1 MATVGDNLKAN
12 IRIGGTIDPSWKN
25 SVEGL
30 KKGLSGATKEV
41 ARLTRQQDVLKRK
54 IQAGVLAGQDIT
66 DLRKQYEK
74 LGKKIHDATG
84 EQDKFNRKLA
94 RAERL
99 ARWKGRAG
107 TVLKTGLGLSVGSGL
122 TLAAGA
128 GAVLNRNSETAE
140 RAGIARSYGVD
151 YETYAAWDSLGR
163 QMGLNGENVGDL
175 FEEYRNK
182 VFDDDNGATDKGAI
196 QEVFGK
202 LGLKA
207 GVMAGKSNQE
217 QVEFLFDRLLQVE
230 NEQVAAGMADALFG
244 GEANKILTWMR
255 LSGKTYREL
264 ISEQKRY
271 NLVTKAGADGAVQG
285 HVALSNLRNV
295 LNSSI
300 DEISGQLGNELAPH
314 IQQVTDDLAAWFKD
328 GGLEKIR
335 AFIRDDALPALID
348 MAAWMW
354 KFGKVL
360 AGITQKAIEWGLA
373 DDPRQDRREV
383 LEYLAKMGSPE
394 LARAVAQKNGQ
405 GEWFDEL
412 FRQNPD
418 LTKQVVQAYKDTR
431 GYLPWNHDDK
441 KFDAFLDPLLGP
453 KEEPDFKAIKE
464 KSRTYIDGLHAAD
477 PGQGNSDPL
486 SALQYTPGSVSQ
498 VEVKPTYQI
507 RAEFNIT
514 QKPGEDAGQLAD
526 RVTKNLGDINFGRKR
541 KLTAVCSHQTKIG
554 NLDAHL
560 I

>member
-1 MATVGDNLKAN
+1 MTTVGDNLKAN
-12 IRIGGTIDPSWKN
+12 IRIGGTIDPSWKK
-25 SVEGL
+25 SVDGL
-30 KKGLSGATKEV
+30 KHGLSGATQEV

-99 ARWKGRAG
+99 ARWKGWAG

-128 GAVLNRNSETAE
+128 SAVLNRNSETAE

-163 QMGLNGENVGDL
+163 QMGLNGENIGDL

-230 NEQVAAGMADALFG
+230 NEQQAAGMADALFG

-295 LNSSI
+295 LSSSI

-314 IQQVTDDLAAWFKD
+314 IQQVTDDLAAWFKN

-348 MAAWMW
+348 MVAWMW

-373 DDPRQDRREV
+373 DDPREDRREV

-412 FRQNPD
+412 LRQNPD

-453 KEEPDFKAIKE
+453 KEEPDFKTIKE
-464 KSRTYIDGLHAAD
+464 KSRTYIGGLPAAVQ
-477 PGQGNSDPL
+477 GQGNSDPL

-514 QKPGEDAGQLAD
+514 QKPSEDAGQLAD
-526 RVTKNLGDINFGRKR
+526 RVTKNLGDINFGRR
-541 KLTAVCSHQTKIG
+541 SRMTDG
-554 NLDAHL
+554 DAFWG
-560 I
+560 

>member
-412 FRQNPD
+412 LRQNPD

-526 RVTKNLGDINFGRKR
+526 RVTKNLGDIHFGQRSR
-541 KLTAVCSHQTKIG
+541 MTDG
-554 NLDAHL
+554 NAFWG
-560 I
+560 

>member
-54 IQAGVLAGQDIT
+54 IQAGVLAGKDIT

-412 FRQNPD
+412 LRQNPD

-526 RVTKNLGDINFGRKR
+526 RVTKNLGDIHFGQRSR
-541 KLTAVCSHQTKIG
+541 MTDG
-554 NLDAHL
+554 DAFWG
-560 I
+560 

>member
-12 IRIGGTIDPSWKN
+12 IRIGGTIDPSWKK
-25 SVEGL
+25 SVDGL
-30 KKGLSGATKEV
+30 KHGLSGATQEV

-99 ARWKGRAG
+99 ARWKGWAG

-128 GAVLNRNSETAE
+128 SAVLNRNSETAE

-163 QMGLNGENVGDL
+163 QMGLNGENIGDL

-230 NEQVAAGMADALFG
+230 NEQQAAGMADALFG

-295 LNSSI
+295 LSSSI

-314 IQQVTDDLAAWFKD
+314 IQQVTDDLAAWFKN

-373 DDPRQDRREV
+373 DDPREDRREV

-412 FRQNPD
+412 LRQNPD

-464 KSRTYIDGLHAAD
+464 KSRTYIDGLPAAVQ
-477 PGQGNSDPL
+477 GQGNSDPL

-526 RVTKNLGDINFGRKR
+526 RVTKNLGDIHFGQRSR
-541 KLTAVCSHQTKIG
+541 MTDGEAFWG
-554 NLDAHL
+554 
-560 I
+560 

>member
-12 IRIGGTIDPSWKN
+12 IRIGGTIDPSWKK
-25 SVEGL
+25 SVDGL
-30 KKGLSGATKEV
+30 KHGLSGVTQEV

-66 DLRKQYEK
+66 ELRKQYEK
-74 LGKKIHDATG
+74 LGKKIHDAAG

-99 ARWKGRAG
+99 ERWKGRAG
-107 TVLKTGLGLSVGSGL
+107 TVLKTGFGLSVGSGL
-122 TLAAGA
+122 TLAAGTT
-128 GAVLNRNSETAE
+128 AVLNRNTETAE

-151 YETYAAWDSLGR
+151 YETYAAWDSLAR
-163 QMGLNGENVGDL
+163 LMGLNGENIGDL

-196 QEVFGK
+196 QEVFGA

-285 HVALSNLRNV
+285 HMALSNLSNV
-295 LNSSI
+295 LSSSI
-300 DEISGQLGNELAPH
+300 DEISGQLGKELAPH
-314 IQQVTDDLAAWFKD
+314 IQQVTDDLAAWFKY

-373 DDPRQDRREV
+373 DDPREDRREV

-412 FRQNPD
+412 IRQNPD

-431 GYLPWNHDDK
+431 GYFPWNHDDK

-464 KSRTYIDGLHAAD
+464 KSRTYIDGLPAA
-477 PGQGNSDPL
+477 GQGQENPDRL
-486 SALQYTPGSVSQ
+486 SALQYTPGSISQ

-514 QKPGEDAGQLAD
+514 QKSGEDAGQLAD
-526 RVTKNLGDINFGRKR
+526 RVTKNLGDINFGQRSR
-541 KLTAVCSHQTKIG
+541 MTDGYESWG
-554 NLDAHL
+554 
-560 I
+560 

>member
-12 IRIGGTIDPSWKN
+12 IRIGGTIDPSWKK
-25 SVEGL
+25 SVDGL
-30 KKGLSGATKEV
+30 KHGLSGATQEV

-94 RAERL
+94 RAEHL
-99 ARWKGRAG
+99 ERWKWRAG
-107 TVLKTGLGLSVGSGL
+107 TVLKTGFGLSVGSGL
-122 TLAAGA
+122 TLAAGTA
-128 GAVLNRNSETAE
+128 AVLNRNTETAE

-151 YETYAAWDSLGR
+151 YETYASWDSLAR
-163 QMGLNGENVGDL
+163 LMGLNGENIGDL

-207 GVMAGKSNQE
+207 GVMAGKNNQE

-230 NEQVAAGMADALFG
+230 NEQQAAGMADALFG

-295 LNSSI
+295 LSSSI

-314 IQQVTDDLAAWFKD
+314 IQQVTDDLAAWFKN

-373 DDPRQDRREV
+373 DDPREDRREV

-412 FRQNPD
+412 LRQNPD

-464 KSRTYIDGLHAAD
+464 KSRTYIDGLPAAVQ
-477 PGQGNSDPL
+477 GQGNSDPL

-526 RVTKNLGDINFGRKR
+526 RVTKNLGDINFGQRSR
-541 KLTAVCSHQTKIG
+541 MTDG
-554 NLDAHL
+554 DAFWG
-560 I
+560 

>member
-12 IRIGGTIDPSWKN
+12 IRIGGTIDPSWKK
-25 SVEGL
+25 SVDGL
-30 KKGLSGATKEV
+30 KHGLSGATQEV

-66 DLRKQYEK
+66 ELRKQYEK

-99 ARWKGRAG
+99 ERWKGWAG

-128 GAVLNRNSETAE
+128 SAVLNRNSETAE

-163 QMGLNGENVGDL
+163 QMGLNGENIGDL

-230 NEQVAAGMADALFG
+230 NEQQAAGMADALFG

-295 LNSSI
+295 LSSSI

-314 IQQVTDDLAAWFKD
+314 IQQVTDDLAAWFKN

-412 FRQNPD
+412 LRQNPD

-486 SALQYTPGSVSQ
+486 SALQYTPGSASQ

-514 QKPGEDAGQLAD
+514 QKSGEDAGQLAD
-526 RVTKNLGDINFGRKR
+526 RVTKNLGDINFGQRSR
-541 KLTAVCSHQTKIG
+541 MTDG
-554 NLDAHL
+554 DAFWG
-560 I
+560 

>member
-12 IRIGGTIDPSWKN
+12 IRIGGTIDPSWKK
-25 SVEGL
+25 SVDGL
-30 KKGLSGATKEV
+30 KHGLSGATQEV

-99 ARWKGRAG
+99 ERWKGRAG
-107 TVLKTGLGLSVGSGL
+107 TVLKTGFGLSVGSGL
-122 TLAAGA
+122 TLAAGTT
-128 GAVLNRNSETAE
+128 AVLNRNTETAE

-151 YETYAAWDSLGR
+151 YKTYAAWDSLAR
-163 QMGLNGENVGDL
+163 LMGLNGENVGDL

-217 QVEFLFDRLLQVE
+217 QVEFLFDRLLKVE

-295 LNSSI
+295 LSSSI

-314 IQQVTDDLAAWFKD
+314 IQQVTDDLAAWFKN

-383 LEYLAKMGSPE
+383 LEYLAKMGAPE

-412 FRQNPD
+412 LRQNPD

-431 GYLPWNHDDK
+431 GYLPWNHDNK

-526 RVTKNLGDINFGRKR
+526 RVTKNLGDINFGQRSR
-541 KLTAVCSHQTKIG
+541 MTDG
-554 NLDAHL
+554 DAFWG
-560 I
+560 

>member
-1 MATVGDNLKAN
+1 MATVGDKLKAN
-12 IRIGGTIDPSWKN
+12 IRIGGTIDPSWKK
-25 SVEGL
+25 SVDGL
-30 KKGLSGATKEV
+30 KKGLSGATQEV

-74 LGKKIHDATG
+74 LGKKIQDATG

-99 ARWKGRAG
+99 ERWKGRAG
-107 TVLKTGLGLSVGSGL
+107 TIFKTGLGLSVGSGL
-122 TLAAGA
+122 TLAAGTA
-128 GAVLNRNSETAE
+128 AVLNRNTETAE

-151 YETYAAWDSLGR
+151 YETYASWDSLAR
-163 QMGLNGENVGDL
+163 LMGLNGENIGDL

-202 LGLKA
+202 LGLRA
-207 GVMAGKSNQE
+207 GVMTGKSNQE

-295 LNSSI
+295 LSSSI
-300 DEISGQLGNELAPH
+300 DEISGQLGKELAPH
-314 IQQVTDDLAAWFKD
+314 IQQVTDDLAAWFKY

-348 MAAWMW
+348 MAEWMW

-373 DDPRQDRREV
+373 DDPREDRREV

-412 FRQNPD
+412 LRQNPD

-431 GYLPWNHDDK
+431 GYFPWNHDDK
-441 KFDAFLDPLLGP
+441 KFDTFLDPLLGP

-464 KSRTYIDGLHAAD
+464 KSRTYIDGLPAA
-477 PGQGNSDPL
+477 GQGQENPDRL
-486 SALQYTPGSVSQ
+486 SALQYTPGSISQ
-498 VEVKPTYQI
+498 VEVEPTYQI

-526 RVTKNLGDINFGRKR
+526 RVTKNLGDINFGQRSR
-541 KLTAVCSHQTKIG
+541 MTDGYESWG
-554 NLDAHL
+554 
-560 I
+560 

>member
-12 IRIGGTIDPSWKN
+12 IRIGGTIDPSWKK
-25 SVEGL
+25 SVDGL
-30 KKGLSGATKEV
+30 KHGLSGATQEV

-66 DLRKQYEK
+66 ELRKQYEK

-99 ARWKGRAG
+99 ERWKGRAG
-107 TVLKTGLGLSVGSGL
+107 TVLKTGFGLSVGSGL
-122 TLAAGA
+122 TLAAGTA
-128 GAVLNRNSETAE
+128 AVLNRNTEMAD

-151 YETYAAWDSLGR
+151 YETYASWDSLAR
-163 QMGLNGENVGDL
+163 LMGLNGENIGDL

-295 LNSSI
+295 LSSSI

-314 IQQVTDDLAAWFKD
+314 IQQVTDDLAAWFKN

-383 LEYLAKMGSPE
+383 LEYLAKIGSPE

-412 FRQNPD
+412 LRQNPD

-526 RVTKNLGDINFGRKR
+526 RVTKNLGDINFGQRSR
-541 KLTAVCSHQTKIG
+541 MTDG
-554 NLDAHL
+554 DAFWG
-560 I
+560 

>member
-12 IRIGGTIDPSWKN
+12 IWIGGTIDPSWKK
-25 SVEGL
+25 SVDGL
-30 KKGLSGATKEV
+30 KHGLSGATQEV

-54 IQAGVLAGQDIT
+54 IQAGALAGQDIT
-66 DLRKQYEK
+66 ELRKQYEK

-99 ARWKGRAG
+99 ERWKGRAG
-107 TVLKTGLGLSVGSGL
+107 TVLKTGFGLSVGSGL
-122 TLAAGA
+122 TLAAGTT
-128 GAVLNRNSETAE
+128 AVLNRNTETAE

-151 YETYAAWDSLGR
+151 YETYAAWDSLAR
-163 QMGLNGENVGDL
+163 LMGLNGENIGDL

-207 GVMAGKSNQE
+207 GVMVGKSNQE

-285 HVALSNLRNV
+285 HMALSNLSNV
-295 LNSSI
+295 LSSSI
-300 DEISGQLGNELAPH
+300 DEISGQLGKELAPH
-314 IQQVTDDLAAWFKD
+314 IQRVTDDLAAWFKD

-373 DDPRQDRREV
+373 DDPREDRREV

-412 FRQNPD
+412 IRQNPD

-431 GYLPWNHDDK
+431 GYFPWNHDDK

-464 KSRTYIDGLHAAD
+464 KSRTYIDGLPAA
-477 PGQGNSDPL
+477 GQGQENPDRL
-486 SALQYTPGSVSQ
+486 SALQYTPGSISQ

-514 QKPGEDAGQLAD
+514 QKSGEDAGQLAD
-526 RVTKNLGDINFGRKR
+526 RVTKNLGDINFGQRSR
-541 KLTAVCSHQTKIG
+541 MTDGYESWG
-554 NLDAHL
+554 
-560 I
+560 

>member
-12 IRIGGTIDPSWKN
+12 IRIGGTIDPSWKK
-25 SVEGL
+25 SVDGL
-30 KKGLSGATKEV
+30 KHGLSGATQEV

-99 ARWKGRAG
+99 ERWKGRAG
-107 TVLKTGLGLSVGSGL
+107 TVLKTGFGLSVGSGL

-128 GAVLNRNSETAE
+128 SAVLNRNSETAE

-163 QMGLNGENVGDL
+163 QMGLNGENIGDL

-230 NEQVAAGMADALFG
+230 NEQQAAGMADALFG

-295 LNSSI
+295 LSSSI

-314 IQQVTDDLAAWFKD
+314 IQQVTDDLAAWFKN

-373 DDPRQDRREV
+373 DDPREDRREV

-412 FRQNPD
+412 LRQNPD

-464 KSRTYIDGLHAAD
+464 KSRTYIDGLPAAVQ
-477 PGQGNSDPL
+477 GQGNSDPL

-526 RVTKNLGDINFGRKR
+526 RVTKNLGDINFGQRSR
-541 KLTAVCSHQTKIG
+541 MTDG
-554 NLDAHL
+554 DAFWG
-560 I
+560 

>member
-12 IRIGGTIDPSWKN
+12 IRIGGTIDPSWKK
-25 SVEGL
+25 SVDGL
-30 KKGLSGATKEV
+30 KHGLSGATQEV

-99 ARWKGRAG
+99 ERWKGRAG
-107 TVLKTGLGLSVGSGL
+107 TVLKTGFGLSVGSGL
-122 TLAAGA
+122 TLAAGTA
-128 GAVLNRNSETAE
+128 AVLNRNTETAE

-151 YETYAAWDSLGR
+151 YETYASWDSLAR
-163 QMGLNGENVGDL
+163 LMGLNGENIGDL

-295 LNSSI
+295 LSSSI

-314 IQQVTDDLAAWFKD
+314 IQQVTDDLAAWFKN

-412 FRQNPD
+412 LRQNPD

-464 KSRTYIDGLHAAD
+464 KSRTYIDGLHVAD

-526 RVTKNLGDINFGRKR
+526 RVTKNLGDINFGQRSR
-541 KLTAVCSHQTKIG
+541 MTDG
-554 NLDAHL
+554 DAFWG
-560 I
+560 

>member
-12 IRIGGTIDPSWKN
+12 IRIGGTIDPSWKK
-25 SVEGL
+25 SVDGL
-30 KKGLSGATKEV
+30 KHGLSGATQEV

-74 LGKKIHDATG
+74 LGKKIHDATA

-99 ARWKGRAG
+99 ERWKGRAG
-107 TVLKTGLGLSVGSGL
+107 TVLKAGFGLSVGSGL

-128 GAVLNRNSETAE
+128 SAVLNRNSETSE

-151 YETYAAWDSLGR
+151 YETYASWDSLAR
-163 QMGLNGENVGDL
+163 LMGLNGENIGDL

-207 GVMAGKSNQE
+207 GVMTGKSNQE

-264 ISEQKRY
+264 ISEQKRH

-295 LNSSI
+295 LSSSI

-314 IQQVTDDLAAWFKD
+314 IQQVTDDLAAWFKN

-412 FRQNPD
+412 LRQNPD

-464 KSRTYIDGLHAAD
+464 KSRTYIDGLHAVD
-477 PGQGNSDPL
+477 PEQGNSDPL

-526 RVTKNLGDINFGRKR
+526 RVTKNLGDINFGQRSR
-541 KLTAVCSHQTKIG
+541 MTDG
-554 NLDAHL
+554 DAFWG
-560 I
+560 

>member
-12 IRIGGTIDPSWKN
+12 IRIGGTIDPSWKK
-25 SVEGL
+25 SVDGL
-30 KKGLSGATKEV
+30 KHGLSGATQEV

-99 ARWKGRAG
+99 ERWKGRAG
-107 TVLKTGLGLSVGSGL
+107 TVLKTGFGLSVGSGL
-122 TLAAGA
+122 TLAAGTA
-128 GAVLNRNSETAE
+128 AVLNRNTETAE

-151 YETYAAWDSLGR
+151 YETYASWDSLAR
-163 QMGLNGENVGDL
+163 LMGLNGENIGDL

-295 LNSSI
+295 LSSSI

-314 IQQVTDDLAAWFKD
+314 MQQVTDDLAAWFKN

-412 FRQNPD
+412 LRQNPD

-526 RVTKNLGDINFGRKR
+526 RVTKNLGDINFGQRSR
-541 KLTAVCSHQTKIG
+541 MTDG
-554 NLDAHL
+554 DAFWG
-560 I
+560 

>member
-12 IRIGGTIDPSWKN
+12 IRIGGTIDPSWKK
-25 SVEGL
+25 SVDGL
-30 KKGLSGATKEV
+30 KHGLSGATQEV

-54 IQAGVLAGQDIT
+54 IQAAVLAGQDIT

-74 LGKKIHDATG
+74 LGRKIHDATG

-99 ARWKGRAG
+99 ARWKGRTG

-122 TLAAGA
+122 TLAGGA

-163 QMGLNGENVGDL
+163 QMGLNGENIGDL

-207 GVMAGKSNQE
+207 GVMAGKNNQE
-217 QVEFLFDRLLQVE
+217 QVEFLFERLLQVE
-230 NEQVAAGMADALFG
+230 NEQQAAGMADALFG

-255 LSGKTYREL
+255 LSGKTFREL

-295 LNSSI
+295 LSSSI
-300 DEISGQLGNELAPH
+300 DEISGQLGNELAPR
-314 IQQVTDDLAAWFKD
+314 IQQVTDDLAAWFKN
-328 GGLEKIR
+328 GGLEKIQ
-335 AFIRDDALPALID
+335 AFILDDALPALID
-348 MAAWMW
+348 LSEWMW

-373 DDPRQDRREV
+373 DDSREDRREV

-412 FRQNPD
+412 LRKNPE

-453 KEEPDFKAIKE
+453 KEEPDF
-464 KSRTYIDGLHAAD
+464 DGARERVRAARD
-477 PGQGNSDPL
+477 QLQKTRQESASGEADRL
-486 SALQYTPGSVSQ
+486 SALQHTPGSISRT
-498 VEVKPTYQI
+498 EVKPTYQI

-514 QKPGEDAGQLAD
+514 QKPGEDAGLLAD
-526 RVTKNLGDINFGRKR
+526 RVTKNLGDINFGQRSR
-541 KLTAVCSHQTKIG
+541 MTDG
-554 NLDAHL
+554 DAFWG
-560 I
+560 

>member
-1 MATVGDNLKAN
+1 MATVGDNLRAN

-25 SVEGL
+25 SVNGL
-30 KKGLSGATKEV
+30 KKGLSGATREV

-74 LGKKIHDATG
+74 LGKKIHDATA
-84 EQDKFNRKLA
+84 EQDRFNRELA

-99 ARWKGRAG
+99 ARWKGRGMTA
-107 TVLKTGLGLSVGSGL
+107 LKVGGGLSVGAGL
-122 TLAAGA
+122 TLAGAAGA
-128 GAVLNRNSETAE
+128 ALSRNSETAE

-151 YETYAAWDSLGR
+151 YETYAAWDSLAR
-163 QMGLNGENVGDL
+163 LMGLNGENIGDL

-182 VFDDDNGATDKGAI
+182 VFDDGNGATDKGAI

-285 HVALSNLRNV
+285 HIALSNLSNV
-295 LNSSI
+295 LSSSI
-300 DEISGQLGNELAPH
+300 DEISGQLGKELAPH
-314 IQQVTDDLAAWFKD
+314 IQQVTDDLAAWFKN

-348 MAAWMW
+348 LAAWMW

-373 DDPRQDRREV
+373 DDPREDRREV

-394 LARAVAQKNGQ
+394 LARVVAQKNGQ

-412 FRQNPD
+412 LRQNPD

-464 KSRTYIDGLHAAD
+464 KSRTYIDGLPAA
-477 PGQGNSDPL
+477 GQGQENPDRL
-486 SALQYTPGSVSQ
+486 SALQYTPGSISQ

-526 RVTKNLGDINFGRKR
+526 RVMKNLGDINFGQRSR
-541 KLTAVCSHQTKIG
+541 MTDGYESWG
-554 NLDAHL
+554 
-560 I
+560 

>member
-12 IRIGGTIDPSWKN
+12 IRIGGTIDPSWKK
-25 SVEGL
+25 SVDGL
-30 KKGLSGATKEV
+30 KHGLSGATQEV

-99 ARWKGRAG
+99 ERWKGRAG
-107 TVLKTGLGLSVGSGL
+107 TVLKTGFGLSVGSGL
-122 TLAAGA
+122 TLAAGTA
-128 GAVLNRNSETAE
+128 AVLNRNTETAE

-151 YETYAAWDSLGR
+151 YETYASWDSLAR
-163 QMGLNGENVGDL
+163 LMGLNGENIGDL

-295 LNSSI
+295 LSSSI

-314 IQQVTDDLAAWFKD
+314 IQQVTDDLAAWFKN

-412 FRQNPD
+412 LRQNPD
-418 LTKQVVQAYKDTR
+418 LTKQVVQTYKDTR

-453 KEEPDFKAIKE
+453 KEEPGFKAIKE

-526 RVTKNLGDINFGRKR
+526 RVTKNLGDINFGQRSR
-541 KLTAVCSHQTKIG
+541 MTDG
-554 NLDAHL
+554 DAFWG
-560 I
+560 

>member
-12 IRIGGTIDPSWKN
+12 IRIGGTIDPSWKK
-25 SVEGL
+25 SVDGL
-30 KKGLSGATKEV
+30 KHGLSGATQEV

-54 IQAGVLAGQDIT
+54 IQAGALAGQDIT
-66 DLRKQYEK
+66 ELRKQYEK

-99 ARWKGRAG
+99 ERWKGRAG
-107 TVLKTGLGLSVGSGL
+107 TALKTGFGLSVGSGL
-122 TLAAGA
+122 TLAAGTT
-128 GAVLNRNSETAE
+128 AVLNRNTETAE

-151 YETYAAWDSLGR
+151 YETYAAWDSLAR
-163 QMGLNGENVGDL
+163 LMGLNGENIGDL

-285 HVALSNLRNV
+285 HMALSNLSNV
-295 LNSSI
+295 LSSSI
-300 DEISGQLGNELAPH
+300 DEISGQLGKELAPH
-314 IQQVTDDLAAWFKD
+314 IQQVTDDLAAWFKY

-373 DDPRQDRREV
+373 DDPREDRREV

-412 FRQNPD
+412 IRQNPD

-431 GYLPWNHDDK
+431 GYFPWNHDDK

-464 KSRTYIDGLHAAD
+464 KSRTYIDGLPAA
-477 PGQGNSDPL
+477 GQGQENPDRL
-486 SALQYTPGSVSQ
+486 SALQYTPGSISQ

-514 QKPGEDAGQLAD
+514 QKSGEDAGQLAD
-526 RVTKNLGDINFGRKR
+526 RVTKNLGDINFGQRSR
-541 KLTAVCSHQTKIG
+541 MTDGYESWG
-554 NLDAHL
+554 
-560 I
+560 

>member
-1 MATVGDNLKAN
+1 MATVGDKLKAN
-12 IRIGGTIDPSWKN
+12 IRIGGTIDPSWKK

-30 KKGLSGATKEV
+30 KKGLSGATQEV

-54 IQAGVLAGQDIT
+54 IQAGVLAGQDIA

-84 EQDKFNRKLA
+84 EQDKFNRKLV

-99 ARWKGRAG
+99 ERWKGRAG
-107 TVLKTGLGLSVGSGL
+107 TVLKTGLGLSIGSGL

-128 GAVLNRNSETAE
+128 GAVLNRNTETAE

-151 YETYAAWDSLGR
+151 YETYAAWDSLAR
-163 QMGLNGENVGDL
+163 LMGLNGENVGDL

-196 QEVFGK
+196 QEVFGA

-207 GVMAGKSNQE
+207 GVMTGKNNQE

-230 NEQVAAGMADALFG
+230 NEQMAAGMADALFG

-285 HVALSNLRNV
+285 HMALSNLRNV
-295 LNSSI
+295 MSSSI
-300 DEISGQLGNELAPH
+300 DEISGQLGKDLSPH
-314 IQQVTDDLAAWFKD
+314 IQRVTDDLAAWFKT
-328 GGLEKIR
+328 GGLEKIQT
-335 AFIRDDALPALID
+335 FIRDDALPVLID
-348 MAAWMW
+348 LSEWMW

-412 FRQNPD
+412 LRKNPD
-418 LTKQVVQAYKDTR
+418 LTNQVIQAYKDTR
-431 GYLPWNHDDK
+431 SYLPWRHDNK
-441 KFDAFLDPLLGP
+441 KFDAFLESFLGP
-453 KEEPDFKAIKE
+453 EDAPDFKGMKE
-464 KSRTYIDGLHAAD
+464 KSRAYIDELSSAAQA
-477 PGQGNSDPL
+477 PGNTDRL
-486 SALQYTPGSVSQ
+486 SALQYVPGSISK
-498 VEVKPTYQI
+498 VEMKPTYQI

-526 RVTKNLGDINFGRKR
+526 RVTKNLGDINLGQQASM
-541 KLTAVCSHQTKIG
+541 T
-554 NLDAHL
+554 DAYAFWG
-560 I
+560 

>member
-12 IRIGGTIDPSWKN
+12 IRIGGTIDPSWKK
-25 SVEGL
+25 SVDGL
-30 KKGLSGATKEV
+30 KHGLSGATQEV

-99 ARWKGRAG
+99 ERWKGRAG
-107 TVLKTGLGLSVGSGL
+107 TVLKTGFGLSVGSGL
-122 TLAAGA
+122 TLAAGTA
-128 GAVLNRNSETAE
+128 AVLNRNTETAE

-151 YETYAAWDSLGR
+151 YETYASWDSLAR
-163 QMGLNGENVGDL
+163 LMGLNGENIGDL

-295 LNSSI
+295 LSSSI

-314 IQQVTDDLAAWFKD
+314 IQQVTDDLAAWFKN

-412 FRQNPD
+412 LRQNPD

-486 SALQYTPGSVSQ
+486 SALQYTPGSISQ

-526 RVTKNLGDINFGRKR
+526 RVTKNLGDINFGQRSR
-541 KLTAVCSHQTKIG
+541 MTDG
-554 NLDAHL
+554 DAFWG
-560 I
+560 

>member
-12 IRIGGTIDPSWKN
+12 IRIGGTIDPSWKK
-25 SVEGL
+25 SVDGL
-30 KKGLSGATKEV
+30 KHGLSGATQEV

-99 ARWKGRAG
+99 ERWKGRAG
-107 TVLKTGLGLSVGSGL
+107 TVLKTGFGLSVGSGL
-122 TLAAGA
+122 TLAAGTA
-128 GAVLNRNSETAE
+128 AVLNRNTETAE

-151 YETYAAWDSLGR
+151 YETYASWDSLAR
-163 QMGLNGENVGDL
+163 LMGLNGENIGDL

-295 LNSSI
+295 LSSSI

-314 IQQVTDDLAAWFKD
+314 IQQVTDDLAAWFKN

-373 DDPRQDRREV
+373 DDPREDRREV

-412 FRQNPD
+412 LRQNPH

-464 KSRTYIDGLHAAD
+464 KSRTYIDGLPAAVQ
-477 PGQGNSDPL
+477 GQGNSDPL

-526 RVTKNLGDINFGRKR
+526 RVTKNLGDIHFGQRSR
-541 KLTAVCSHQTKIG
+541 MTDG
-554 NLDAHL
+554 DAFWG
-560 I
+560 

>member
-12 IRIGGTIDPSWKN
+12 IRIGGTIDPSWKK
-25 SVEGL
+25 SVDGL
-30 KKGLSGATKEV
+30 KHGLSGATQEV

-66 DLRKQYEK
+66 ELRKQYEK

-99 ARWKGRAG
+99 ERWKGRAG
-107 TVLKTGLGLSVGSGL
+107 TVLKTGFGLSVGSGL
-122 TLAAGA
+122 TLAAGTT
-128 GAVLNRNSETAE
+128 AVLNRNTETAE

-151 YETYAAWDSLGR
+151 YETYAAWDSLAR
-163 QMGLNGENVGDL
+163 LMGLNGENIGDL

-196 QEVFGK
+196 QEVFGA

-271 NLVTKAGADGAVQG
+271 NLMTKAGADGAVQG

-295 LNSSI
+295 LSSSI
-300 DEISGQLGNELAPH
+300 DEISGQLGKELAPR
-314 IQQVTDDLAAWFKD
+314 IQQVTDDLAAWFKN
-328 GGLEKIR
+328 GGLEKIQ
-335 AFIRDDALPALID
+335 AFILDDALPALID
-348 MAAWMW
+348 LSEWMW

-373 DDPRQDRREV
+373 DDSREDRREV

-405 GEWFDEL
+405 GEWFEEL
-412 FRQNPD
+412 LRKNPE

-441 KFDAFLDPLLGP
+441 KFYAFLDPLLGP
-453 KEEPDFKAIKE
+453 KEEPDF
-464 KSRTYIDGLHAAD
+464 DGARERVRAARD
-477 PGQGNSDPL
+477 QLQKTRQESASGEADRL
-486 SALQYTPGSVSQ
+486 SALQHTPGSISQ

-526 RVTKNLGDINFGRKR
+526 RVTKNLGDINFGQRSR
-541 KLTAVCSHQTKIG
+541 MTDGYESWG
-554 NLDAHL
+554 
-560 I
+560 

>member
-12 IRIGGTIDPSWKN
+12 IRIGGTIDPSWKK
-25 SVEGL
+25 SVDGL
-30 KKGLSGATKEV
+30 KHGLSGATQEV

-99 ARWKGRAG
+99 ERWKGRAG
-107 TVLKTGLGLSVGSGL
+107 TILKTGFGLSVGSGL
-122 TLAAGA
+122 TLAAGTA
-128 GAVLNRNSETAE
+128 AVLNRNTETAE

-151 YETYAAWDSLGR
+151 YETYASWDSLAR
-163 QMGLNGENVGDL
+163 LMGLNGENIGDL

-295 LNSSI
+295 LSSSI

-314 IQQVTDDLAAWFKD
+314 IQQVTDDLAAWFKN

-373 DDPRQDRREV
+373 DDPREDRREV

-412 FRQNPD
+412 LRQNPD

-464 KSRTYIDGLHAAD
+464 KSRTYIDGLPASVQ
-477 PGQGNSDPL
+477 GQGNSDPL
-486 SALQYTPGSVSQ
+486 SAIQYTPGSVSQ

-526 RVTKNLGDINFGRKR
+526 RVTKNLGDIHFGQRSR
-541 KLTAVCSHQTKIG
+541 MTDG
-554 NLDAHL
+554 DAFWG
-560 I
+560 

>member
-1 MATVGDNLKAN
+1 MATVGDKLKAN
-12 IRIGGTIDPSWKN
+12 IRIGGTIDPSWKK
-25 SVEGL
+25 SVDGL
-30 KKGLSGATKEV
+30 KKGLSGATQEV

-74 LGKKIHDATG
+74 LGKKIQDATG
-84 EQDKFNRKLA
+84 AQDKFNRKLA

-99 ARWKGRAG
+99 ERWKGRAG
-107 TVLKTGLGLSVGSGL
+107 TVLKTGFGLSVGSGL
-122 TLAAGA
+122 TLAAGTA
-128 GAVLNRNSETAE
+128 AVLNRNTETAE

-151 YETYAAWDSLGR
+151 YETYASWDSLAR
-163 QMGLNGENVGDL
+163 LMGLNGENIGDL

-207 GVMAGKSNQE
+207 GVMTGKSNQE

-295 LNSSI
+295 LSSSI

-314 IQQVTDDLAAWFKD
+314 IQQVTDDLAAWFKN

-373 DDPRQDRREV
+373 DDPRQDRQEV

-412 FRQNPD
+412 LRQNPD

-441 KFDAFLDPLLGP
+441 KFDTFLDPLLGP

-464 KSRTYIDGLHAAD
+464 KSRTYIDGLPAA
-477 PGQGNSDPL
+477 GQGQENPDRL
-486 SALQYTPGSVSQ
+486 SALQYTPGSISQ

-526 RVTKNLGDINFGRKR
+526 RVTKNLGDINFGQRSR
-541 KLTAVCSHQTKIG
+541 MTDGYESWG
-554 NLDAHL
+554 
-560 I
+560 

>member
-12 IRIGGTIDPSWKN
+12 IRIGGTIDPSWKK
-25 SVEGL
+25 SVDGL
-30 KKGLSGATKEV
+30 KHGLSGATQEV

-99 ARWKGRAG
+99 ERWKGRAG
-107 TVLKTGLGLSVGSGL
+107 TILKTGFGLSVGSGL
-122 TLAAGA
+122 TLAAGTA
-128 GAVLNRNSETAE
+128 AVLNRNTETAE

-151 YETYAAWDSLGR
+151 YETYASWDSLAR
-163 QMGLNGENVGDL
+163 LMGLNGENIGDL

-295 LNSSI
+295 LSSSI
-300 DEISGQLGNELAPH
+300 DEISGQLGNELAPR
-314 IQQVTDDLAAWFKD
+314 IQQVTDDLAAWFKE
-328 GGLEKIR
+328 GGLEKIQ
-335 AFIRDDALPALID
+335 AFILDDALPALID
-348 MAAWMW
+348 LSEWMW

-373 DDPRQDRREV
+373 DDSREDRREV

-412 FRQNPD
+412 LRQNPD

-526 RVTKNLGDINFGRKR
+526 RVTKNLGDINFGQRSR
-541 KLTAVCSHQTKIG
+541 MTDG
-554 NLDAHL
+554 DAFWG
-560 I
+560 

>member
-12 IRIGGTIDPSWKN
+12 IRIGGTIDPSWKK
-25 SVEGL
+25 SIDGL
-30 KKGLSGATKEV
+30 KHGLSGATQEV

-74 LGKKIHDATG
+74 LGRKIHDATG

-94 RAERL
+94 SAERL
-99 ARWKGRAG
+99 ARWKGRTG

-163 QMGLNGENVGDL
+163 QMGLNGENIGDL

-217 QVEFLFDRLLQVE
+217 QVEFLFERLLQVE
-230 NEQVAAGMADALFG
+230 NEQQAAGMADALFG

-255 LSGKTYREL
+255 LSGKTFQEL

-271 NLVTKAGADGAVQG
+271 NLVTKEGADGAVQG

-295 LNSSI
+295 LSSSI
-300 DEISGQLGNELAPH
+300 DDISGKLGKELSPH
-314 IQQVTDDLAAWFKD
+314 IQQVTDDLADWFKN

-373 DDPRQDRREV
+373 DDPREDRREV
-383 LEYLAKMGSPE
+383 LEYLAKMGAPE

-412 FRQNPD
+412 LRQNPD

-431 GYLPWNHDDK
+431 GYLPWNHDNK

-464 KSRTYIDGLHAAD
+464 KSRTYIDRLPAAD
-477 PGQGNSDPL
+477 QGQGNSDPL
-486 SALQYTPGSVSQ
+486 SALQYTPGSISQ

-514 QKPGEDAGQLAD
+514 QKPGEDAGLLAD
-526 RVTKNLGDINFGRKR
+526 RVTRNLGDINFGQRSR
-541 KLTAVCSHQTKIG
+541 MTDG
-554 NLDAHL
+554 DAFWG
-560 I
+560 

>member
-12 IRIGGTIDPSWKN
+12 IRIGGTIDPSWKK
-25 SVEGL
+25 SVDGL
-30 KKGLSGATKEV
+30 KHGLSGATQEV

-99 ARWKGRAG
+99 ERWKGRAG
-107 TVLKTGLGLSVGSGL
+107 TVLKTGFGLSVGSGL
-122 TLAAGA
+122 TLAAGTA
-128 GAVLNRNSETAE
+128 AVLNRNTETAE

-151 YETYAAWDSLGR
+151 YETYASWDSLAR
-163 QMGLNGENVGDL
+163 LMGLNGENIGDL

-295 LNSSI
+295 LSSSI

-314 IQQVTDDLAAWFKD
+314 IQQVTDDLAAWFKN

-394 LARAVAQKNGQ
+394 LARAVAQKNDQ

-412 FRQNPD
+412 LRQNPD

-526 RVTKNLGDINFGRKR
+526 RVTKNLGDINFGQRSR
-541 KLTAVCSHQTKIG
+541 MTDG
-554 NLDAHL
+554 DAFWG
-560 I
+560 

>member
-1 MATVGDNLKAN
+1 MATVGDKLKAN
-12 IRIGGTIDPSWKN
+12 IRIGGTIDPSWKK
-25 SVEGL
+25 SVDGL
-30 KKGLSGATKEV
+30 KKGLSGATQEV

-74 LGKKIHDATG
+74 LGKKIQDATG

-99 ARWKGRAG
+99 ERWKGRAG
-107 TVLKTGLGLSVGSGL
+107 TVLKTGFGLSVGSGL
-122 TLAAGA
+122 TLAAGTA
-128 GAVLNRNSETAE
+128 AVLNRNTETAE

-151 YETYAAWDSLGR
+151 YETYASWDSLAR
-163 QMGLNGENVGDL
+163 LMGLNGENIGDL

-207 GVMAGKSNQE
+207 GVMTGKSNQE

-295 LNSSI
+295 LSSSI

-314 IQQVTDDLAAWFKD
+314 IQQVTDDLAAWFKN

-412 FRQNPD
+412 LRQNPD

-486 SALQYTPGSVSQ
+486 SALQYTPGSASQ

-526 RVTKNLGDINFGRKR
+526 RVTKNLGDINFG
-541 KLTAVCSHQTKIG
+541 HQASMTDSYAFWG
-554 NLDAHL
+554 
-560 I
+560 

>member
-1 MATVGDNLKAN
+1 MEVPD
-12 IRIGGTIDPSWKN
+12 IRIGGTIDPSWKK
-25 SVEGL
+25 SVDGL
-30 KKGLSGATKEV
+30 KHGLSGATQEV

-99 ARWKGRAG
+99 ERWKGRAG
-107 TVLKTGLGLSVGSGL
+107 TVLKTGFGLSVGSGL
-122 TLAAGA
+122 TLAAGTA
-128 GAVLNRNSETAE
+128 AVLNRNTETAE

-151 YETYAAWDSLGR
+151 YETYASWDSLAR
-163 QMGLNGENVGDL
+163 LMGLNGENIGDL

-295 LNSSI
+295 LSSSI

-314 IQQVTDDLAAWFKD
+314 IQQVTDDLAAWFKN

-412 FRQNPD
+412 LRQNPD
-418 LTKQVVQAYKDTR
+418 LTKQVVQTYKDTR

-526 RVTKNLGDINFGRKR
+526 SVTKNLGDINFGQRSR
-541 KLTAVCSHQTKIG
+541 MTDG
-554 NLDAHL
+554 DAFWG
-560 I
+560 

>member
-1 MATVGDNLKAN
+1 MATVGDKLKAN
-12 IRIGGTIDPSWKN
+12 IRIGGTIDPSWKK
-25 SVEGL
+25 SVDGL
-30 KKGLSGATKEV
+30 KKGLSGATQEV

-74 LGKKIHDATG
+74 LGKKIQDATG

-99 ARWKGRAG
+99 ERWKGRAG
-107 TVLKTGLGLSVGSGL
+107 TVLKTGFGLSVGSGL
-122 TLAAGA
+122 TLAAGTA
-128 GAVLNRNSETAE
+128 AVLNRNTETAE

-151 YETYAAWDSLGR
+151 YETYASWDSLAR
-163 QMGLNGENVGDL
+163 LMGLNGENIGDL

-207 GVMAGKSNQE
+207 GVMTGKSNQE

-295 LNSSI
+295 LSSSI

-314 IQQVTDDLAAWFKD
+314 IQQVTDDLAAWFKN

-335 AFIRDDALPALID
+335 AFISDDALPALID

-412 FRQNPD
+412 LRQNPD

-464 KSRTYIDGLHAAD
+464 KSRTYIDGLHAAE

-526 RVTKNLGDINFGRKR
+526 RVTKNLGDINFG
-541 KLTAVCSHQTKIG
+541 HQASMTDSYAFWG
-554 NLDAHL
+554 
-560 I
+560 

>member
-12 IRIGGTIDPSWKN
+12 IRIGGTIDPSWKK
-25 SVEGL
+25 SVDGL
-30 KKGLSGATKEV
+30 KHGLSGATQEV

-66 DLRKQYEK
+66 ELRKQYEK

-99 ARWKGRAG
+99 ERWKGRAG
-107 TVLKTGLGLSVGSGL
+107 TVLKTGFGLSVGSGL
-122 TLAAGA
+122 TLAAGTT
-128 GAVLNRNSETAE
+128 AVLNRNTETAE

-151 YETYAAWDSLGR
+151 YETYAAWDSLAR
-163 QMGLNGENVGDL
+163 LMGLNGENIGDL

-182 VFDDDNGATDKGAI
+182 VFDDNNGATDKGAI

-207 GVMAGKSNQE
+207 GVMAGKNNQE
-217 QVEFLFDRLLQVE
+217 QVEFIFDRLLEVKD
-230 NEQVAAGMADALFG
+230 EQVAAGMADALFG

-255 LSGKTYREL
+255 LSGKTFGEL

-271 NLVTKAGADGAVQG
+271 NLVTKEGVDGAVQG
-285 HVALSNLRNV
+285 HAALSNLRNV

-300 DEISGQLGNELAPH
+300 DDISGKLGKQLSPH
-314 IQQVTDDLAAWFKD
+314 IQRVTDDLAAWFKY
-328 GGLEKIR
+328 GGLEKIQK
-335 AFIRDDALPALID
+335 FINDVALPTLIR

-354 KFGKVL
+354 NFGKVL
-360 AGITQKAIEWGLA
+360 GGITQKAIEWGLA
-373 DDPRQDRREV
+373 DDPREDRREV

-412 FRQNPD
+412 IRKNPD
-418 LTKQVVQAYKDTR
+418 LTNQVVQAYKDTR
-431 GYLPWNHDDK
+431 GYLPWNHDNK

-453 KEEPDFKAIKE
+453 EDTPDFKGWEEAI
-464 KSRTYIDGLHAAD
+464 RNGLSEYGVLPAA
-477 PGQGNSDPL
+477 GQEPENQDRL
-486 SALQYTPGSVSQ
+486 SALKDTSGSISQ

-526 RVTKNLGDINFGRKR
+526 RVTKNLEGINFGQRSR
-541 KLTAVCSHQTKIG
+541 MTDGYESWG
-554 NLDAHL
+554 
-560 I
+560 

>member
-12 IRIGGTIDPSWKN
+12 IRIGGTIDPSWKK
-25 SVEGL
+25 SVDGL
-30 KKGLSGATKEV
+30 KHGLSGATQEV

-99 ARWKGRAG
+99 GRWKERAG
-107 TVLKTGLGLSVGSGL
+107 TVLKTGFGLSVGSGL
-122 TLAAGA
+122 TLAAGTA
-128 GAVLNRNSETAE
+128 AVLNRNTETAE

-151 YETYAAWDSLGR
+151 YETYASWDSLAR
-163 QMGLNGENVGDL
+163 LMGLNGENIGDL

-295 LNSSI
+295 LSSSI

-314 IQQVTDDLAAWFKD
+314 IQQVTDDLAAWFKN

-383 LEYLAKMGSPE
+383 LEYLAKMGSPV

-412 FRQNPD
+412 LRQNPD

-526 RVTKNLGDINFGRKR
+526 RVTKNLGDINFGQRSR
-541 KLTAVCSHQTKIG
+541 MTDG
-554 NLDAHL
+554 DAFWG
-560 I
+560 

>member
-12 IRIGGTIDPSWKN
+12 IRIGGTIDPSWKK
-25 SVEGL
+25 SVDGL
-30 KKGLSGATKEV
+30 KHGLSGATQEV

-66 DLRKQYEK
+66 ELRKQYEK

-99 ARWKGRAG
+99 ERWKGRAG
-107 TVLKTGLGLSVGSGL
+107 TALKTGFGLSVGSGL
-122 TLAAGA
+122 TLAAGTT
-128 GAVLNRNSETAE
+128 AVLNRNTETAE

-151 YETYAAWDSLGR
+151 YETYAAWDSLAR
-163 QMGLNGENVGDL
+163 LMGLNGENIGDL

-285 HVALSNLRNV
+285 HMALSNLSNV
-295 LNSSI
+295 LSSSI
-300 DEISGQLGNELAPH
+300 DEISGQLGKELAPH
-314 IQQVTDDLAAWFKD
+314 IQQVTDDLAAWFKY

-348 MAAWMW
+348 IAAWMW

-373 DDPRQDRREV
+373 DDPREDRREV

-412 FRQNPD
+412 IRQNPD

-431 GYLPWNHDDK
+431 GYFPWNHDDK

-464 KSRTYIDGLHAAD
+464 KSRTYIDGLPAA
-477 PGQGNSDPL
+477 GQGQENPDRL
-486 SALQYTPGSVSQ
+486 SALQYTPGSISQ

-514 QKPGEDAGQLAD
+514 QKSGEDAGQLAD
-526 RVTKNLGDINFGRKR
+526 RVTKNLGDINFGQRSR
-541 KLTAVCSHQTKIG
+541 MTDGYESWG
-554 NLDAHL
+554 
-560 I
+560 

>member
-12 IRIGGTIDPSWKN
+12 IRIGGTIDPSWKK
-25 SVEGL
+25 SVDGL
-30 KKGLSGATKEV
+30 KHGLSGATQEV

-99 ARWKGRAG
+99 ERWKGRAG
-107 TVLKTGLGLSVGSGL
+107 TVLKTGFGLSVGSGL
-122 TLAAGA
+122 TLAAGTA
-128 GAVLNRNSETAE
+128 AVLNRNTETAE

-151 YETYAAWDSLGR
+151 YETYASWDSLAR
-163 QMGLNGENVGDL
+163 LMGLNGENIGDL

-295 LNSSI
+295 LSSSI

-314 IQQVTDDLAAWFKD
+314 IQQVTDDLTAWFKN

-412 FRQNPD
+412 LRQNPD

-526 RVTKNLGDINFGRKR
+526 RVTKNLGDINFGQRSR
-541 KLTAVCSHQTKIG
+541 MTDG
-554 NLDAHL
+554 DAFWG
-560 I
+560 

>member
-1 MATVGDNLKAN
+1 MTTVGDNLKAN
-12 IRIGGTIDPSWKN
+12 IRIGGTIDPSWKK
-25 SVEGL
+25 SVDGL
-30 KKGLSGATKEV
+30 KHGLSGATQEV

-99 ARWKGRAG
+99 ARWKGWAG

-128 GAVLNRNSETAE
+128 SAVLNRNSETAE

-163 QMGLNGENVGDL
+163 QMGLNGENIGDL

-230 NEQVAAGMADALFG
+230 NEQQAAGMADALFG

-295 LNSSI
+295 LSSSI

-314 IQQVTDDLAAWFKD
+314 IQQVTDDLAAWFKN

-373 DDPRQDRREV
+373 DDPREDRREV

-412 FRQNPD
+412 LRQNPD

-453 KEEPDFKAIKE
+453 KEEPDFKTIKE
-464 KSRTYIDGLHAAD
+464 KSRTYIDGLPAAVQ
-477 PGQGNSDPL
+477 GQGNSDPL

-514 QKPGEDAGQLAD
+514 QKPSEDAGQLAD
-526 RVTKNLGDINFGRKR
+526 RVTKNLGDINFGRR
-541 KLTAVCSHQTKIG
+541 SRMTDG
-554 NLDAHL
+554 DAFWG
-560 I
+560 

>member
-12 IRIGGTIDPSWKN
+12 IRIGGTIDPSWKK
-25 SVEGL
+25 SVDGL
-30 KKGLSGATKEV
+30 KHGLSGATQEV

-99 ARWKGRAG
+99 ERWKGRAG
-107 TVLKTGLGLSVGSGL
+107 TVLKTGFGLSVGSGL
-122 TLAAGA
+122 TLAAGTA
-128 GAVLNRNSETAE
+128 AVLNRNTETAE

-151 YETYAAWDSLGR
+151 YETYASWDSLAR
-163 QMGLNGENVGDL
+163 LMGLNGENIGDL

-295 LNSSI
+295 LSSSI

-314 IQQVTDDLAAWFKD
+314 IQQVTDDLAAWFKN

-412 FRQNPD
+412 LRQNPD

-464 KSRTYIDGLHAAD
+464 KSRTYIDRLHAAD

-526 RVTKNLGDINFGRKR
+526 RVTKNLGDINFGQRSR
-541 KLTAVCSHQTKIG
+541 MTDG
-554 NLDAHL
+554 DAFWG
-560 I
+560 

>member
-140 RAGIARSYGVD
+140 LAGIARSYGVD

-412 FRQNPD
+412 LRQNPD

-526 RVTKNLGDINFGRKR
+526 RVTKNLGDI
-541 KLTAVCSHQTKIG
+541 HIG
-554 NLDAHL
+554 QRSRMTDGNAFWG
-560 I
+560 